1 MSKKFDV
8 NAIVSERKNE
18 LDSSPLFQS
27 KPEPAK
33 PVKPASSHAAKKAVK
48 KAVKY
53 DSVKSSIPASR
64 LANNNDTIETIRKAV
79 KRTGEKV
86 TYIRLTKE
94 EKSEMKDIVY
104 TYEKQGIETSENEI
118 GRISLKWLIEDYKE
132 NGQNSIL
139 AKVLAALND

>member
-8 NAIVSERKNE
+8 NAVVNERKNE

-27 KPEPAK
+27 KQDAPKAAR
-33 PVKPASSHAAKKAVK
+33 PASPSLPRIPIKRVTKHVSKIA
-48 KAVKY
+48 
-53 DSVKSSIPASR
+53 SIDASM
-64 LANNNDTIETIRKAV
+64 LANTDTIEIIRKAV

-94 EKSEMKDIVY
+94 EKIEMKDIVY

-118 GRISLKWLIEDYKE
+118 GRIGLKWLIEDYKA
-132 NGQNSIL
+132 NGLNSIL
-139 AKVLAALND
+139 AKVLEVLHR

>member
-8 NAIVSERKNE
+8 NSIVHERKNE
-18 LDSSPLFQS
+18 LDGSPLFQS
-27 KPEPAK
+27 KQEAPKEL
-33 PVKPASSHAAKKAVK
+33 KPAPPPPRKKPII
-48 KAVKY
+48 KAIKL
-53 DSVKSSIPASR
+53 DSEKASINASV
-64 LANNNDTIETIRKAV
+64 LADSGTIETIRKAV

-94 EKSEMKDIVY
+94 EKGELKDIVY

-118 GRISLKWLIEDYKE
+118 GRIGLKCLVEDYKT

-139 AKVLAALND
+139 AKVLEALNN